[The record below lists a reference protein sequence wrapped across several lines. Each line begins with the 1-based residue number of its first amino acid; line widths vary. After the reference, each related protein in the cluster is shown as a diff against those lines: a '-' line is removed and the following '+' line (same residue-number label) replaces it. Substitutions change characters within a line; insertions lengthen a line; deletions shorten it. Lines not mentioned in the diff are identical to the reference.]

1 MSFLFFVQGSLLP
14 LHTQFFLFVFS
25 HFRKVYILFFLE
37 NNLNKRGVII
47 MGDAKTTATSKK
59 SGGVKAT
66 ASAAARNKTGNSPGG
81 TMGSEGTQLGFKGT
95 GLKRKN

>member
-1 MSFLFFVQGSLLP
+1 
-14 LHTQFFLFVFS
+14 
-25 HFRKVYILFFLE
+25 
-37 NNLNKRGVII
+37 